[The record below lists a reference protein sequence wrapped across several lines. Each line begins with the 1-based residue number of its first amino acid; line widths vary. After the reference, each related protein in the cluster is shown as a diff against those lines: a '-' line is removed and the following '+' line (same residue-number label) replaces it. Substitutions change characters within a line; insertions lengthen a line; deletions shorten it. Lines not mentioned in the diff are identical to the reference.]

1 MRRAGDSLCQVLGGV
16 AAELKCLALKQ
27 VFT

>member
-1 MRRAGDSLCQVLGGV
+1 MRRAGDTLCQVLGGV
-16 AAELKCLALKQ
+16 ATELKCSALKF